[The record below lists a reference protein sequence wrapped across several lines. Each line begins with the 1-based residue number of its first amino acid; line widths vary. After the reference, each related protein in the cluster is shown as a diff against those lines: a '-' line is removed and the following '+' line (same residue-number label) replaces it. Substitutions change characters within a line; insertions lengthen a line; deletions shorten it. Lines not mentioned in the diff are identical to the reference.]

1 METETEIGHQTSLA
15 EITQEV
21 KQAQEDAKANSR
33 FVQLSDGEA
42 AEFEFTG
49 VVYKRKTSGT
59 DSSGKAFEAVKY
71 DFELAEVTPNGEPKV
86 FSLGVS
92 NKLVPQL
99 VAALQAGKR
108 TLTISRQGVG
118 TATKYSIITVQKRK

>member
-1 METETEIGHQTSLA
+1 METETETGQQKSLS
-15 EITQEV
+15 EVYEEV

-42 AEFEFTG
+42 VELEFTG
-49 VVYKRKTSGT
+49 VVYKRKSKGT
-59 DSSGKAFEAVKY
+59 NSKNETFEAEKY
-71 DFELAEVTPNGEPKV
+71 DFELTDTTPEGEPKV
-86 FSLGVS
+86 FSLGVH